1 MHLSLTLYGVLALR
15 LGLLLLTLPL
25 VRPAAAALPA
35 ISLRDAFVALAL
47 DRPVW
52 MSEAPD
58 STGRRFIVEQRGRV
72 LIVPKG
78 SDGSAPVEFLNIT
91 ARRPLHDDN
100 QNEEGLLGFAFHP
113 QFRANRKFYIFY
125 SQQDPR
131 RCVISELAAADPDR
145 ADLGSERV
153 LLEVSQP
160 YWNHNGGQL
169 GFGPDSFLYITIGDG
184 GVANDPHNNGQ
195 NTATLLGK
203 ILRIDVDARPLIGTG
218 KGQKQAEYG
227 IPADN
232 PFVGQPYGVR
242 PEIYAWGLRNVWRF
256 SWDRETGALWAA
268 DVGQDKWEEV
278 NIIEKG
284 GNYGWCIRESFHPF
298 KPGPQGARCLD
309 PVVEYPHAPQFAAES
324 KFPGHDV
331 GLSVTGGYVYR
342 GEKFPSLRGV
352 YLYAD
357 YVLGTVFGLR
367 YQDNKVV
374 EQGTLLRQPRNV
386 SSFAEDA
393 DGELYLITYGD
404 RSGKIFAIEAP

>member
-1 MHLSLTLYGVLALR
+1 MKNLA
-15 LGLLLLTLPL
+15 LLLLILPL
-25 VRPAAAALPA
+25 ARPIAAALPA
-35 ISLRDAFVALAL
+35 ITLRDAFPALVL

-58 STGRRFIVEQRGRV
+58 GTGRRFIVEQRGKV
-72 LIVPKG
+72 SIVSKG
-78 SDGSAPVEFLNIT
+78 ADGSAPGVFLDIT

-113 QFRANRKFYIFY
+113 RFRQNRKFYIFY
-125 SQQDPR
+125 SQQDPK
-131 RCVISELAAADPDR
+131 RCVISELTASEADPGR
-145 ADLGSERV
+145 ADLESERV
-153 LLEVSQP
+153 LLEVLQP

-169 GFGPDSFLYITIGDG
+169 GFGPDGFLYITIGDG
-184 GVANDPHNNGQ
+184 GVANDPHNSGQ

-203 ILRIDVDARPLIGTG
+203 ILRLDVDARPVVGDG
-218 KGQKQAEYG
+218 KKQKQAAYG

-256 SWDRETGALWAA
+256 SWDRETGALWAG
-268 DVGQDKWEEV
+268 DVGQDKWEEI
-278 NIIEKG
+278 NLIEKG

-298 KPGPQGARCLD
+298 KPGPEGARCID
-309 PVVEYPHAPQFAAES
+309 PVLEYPHTPEIAKES
-324 KFPGHDV
+324 RFPAHDI

-342 GEKFPSLRGV
+342 GKRFPSLRGV
-352 YLYAD
+352 YVYAD
-357 YVLGTVFGLR
+357 YILGTVYGLR
-367 YQDNKVV
+367 YQDGKVD

-386 SSFAEDA
+386 SSFAEDG